1 MENYQIL
8 DEALEYLN
16 CGNLPE
22 YILEADNKDVAK
34 LLKQWQT
41 QDQSSIKKTFKNN
54 SLTEEEYQMLMTTYH
69 TMRSAE
75 KYEEYKKAFDR
86 FCSFC
91 HIVPKGTIITQVKI
105 KSGSKPNTSS
115 IFVEYAFNTKKIKLP
130 DGMKL
135 YHLSKVPDIKE
146 LIPVFRGKS
155 AKGYMY
161 DKPRIYFTIHKEM
174 PKFLA
179 DYHWYEKMHK
189 YECKANVSDIYVDP
203 LVPLGRLQGALYV
216 ETTKPIPVE
225 EMGIKQKK

>member
-1 MENYQIL
+1 MNYQAL

-16 CGNLPE
+16 SGQLPE
-22 YILEADNKDVAK
+22 YILEADKEVEA
-34 LLKQWQT
+34 LLKQWKVS
-41 QDQSSIKKTFKNN
+41 DQSSIKKVFKNN
-54 SLTEEEYQMLMTTYH
+54 SLSNDEYQMLMTTYH

-75 KYEEYKKAFDR
+75 KYQDYKKAFDQL
-86 FCSFC
+86 CQFC
-91 HIVPKGTIITQVKI
+91 HIVPKGTIITKCEI
-105 KSGSKPNTSS
+105 KSGTNEHNST
-115 IFVEYAFNTKKIKLP
+115 IFVEYAYNTKKIKLP
-130 DGMKL
+130 EGMKL

-161 DKPRIYFTIHKEM
+161 DKPRVYFTIHKEM

-189 YECKANVSDIYVDP
+189 YECKANVNDVYVDP

-216 ETTKPIPVE
+216 ETDKPIQVE
-225 EMGIKQKK
+225 EMGIRENK